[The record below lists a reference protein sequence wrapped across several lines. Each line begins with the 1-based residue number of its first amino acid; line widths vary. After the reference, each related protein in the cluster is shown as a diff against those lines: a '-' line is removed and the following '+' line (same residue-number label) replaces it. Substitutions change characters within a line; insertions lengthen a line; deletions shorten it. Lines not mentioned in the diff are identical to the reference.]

1 MRSEQ
6 ASWRQRWGPTQFLC
20 NQAPLH
26 FHGTHGPK
34 SISKYGNRQY
44 GYWNCSISCAAENS
58 CQCCHNMKI
67 IEELSM
73 KIICKNIKVS
83 LNELSANC
91 APITITDH
99 QYRIYLNLAR
109 KSMDNTSWW
118 WWQVPHSDRGNYGC
132 YARLLKFETARAKRR
147 EESRGTSQ
155 ELMWSGAIMGR
166 QKTITHY
173 HYYAD
178 ASWKEPSKNLLR
190 PHTCAM

>member
-99 QYRIYLNLAR
+99 QYRIYLNLAGR
-109 KSMDNTSWW
+109 KVTTPAGDGDKSHTAAEEITAVTPDCWS
-118 WWQVPHSDRGNYGC
+118 
-132 YARLLKFETARAKRR
+132 LKQPGPRR
-147 EESRGTSQ
+147 EERRGPSQ

-178 ASWKEPSKNLLR
+178 ASWKEPSQNLLR